1 MASKDVQ
8 SKDGTQEQHTSL
20 WQQIKQHPVR
30 SASIIGAGVLVTAL
44 IVVIVLGYWFNWA
57 WVGVNGGYSK
67 ITTTPLGINTEY
79 SPGKTLWDWLGL
91 LGVIA
96 IPVVVG
102 LGAAWFT
109 SRQTQA
115 SEANRAQQA
124 KESELNREKRH
135 KTDLQIASD
144 DRKEKDR
151 TDRWIAKDAQREA
164 ALQAY
169 IDKLSDLLLKEH
181 LGGLTPDGKPEPGY
195 SEVRKIARAQTL
207 VLLPHLDETRKRSVL
222 LFLQESQLTTIV
234 DLSRAQL
241 HRAAL
246 HDLDLHGA
254 KLSRANLSEADLS
267 RANLSGADLHS
278 SNLSRANLNGADL
291 RGSNLSGAS
300 LQGTNLQGVKYNTIE
315 ITMKEQGTI
324 KPTQLSL
331 PEGSNPNTL
340 GMTLKNEE

>member
-1 MASKDVQ
+1 MASKGVQ
-8 SKDGTQEQHTSL
+8 SKDGTLVQQISL
-20 WQQIKQHPVR
+20 WQKMKQHPVR
-30 SASIIGAGVLVTAL
+30 SASITGAGVLVTAL
-44 IVVIVLGYWFNWA
+44 IVVIVLGYWFNWP

-67 ITTTPLGINTEY
+67 ITTTPLGTNMEY

-135 KTDLQIASD
+135 QTDLQIALE
-144 DRKEKDR
+144 DRNEKDK

-181 LGGLTPDGKPEPGY
+181 LGELTPDGKPEPIF

-222 LFLQESQLTTIV
+222 LFLQESQLITIV
-234 DLSRAQL
+234 DLSCAQL
-241 HRAAL
+241 HKAAL
-246 HDLDLHGA
+246 HGLDLHGA
-254 KLSRANLSEADLS
+254 NLSRANLSEANLS
-267 RANLSGADLHS
+267 GANLSGADLHG
-278 SNLSRANLNGADL
+278 SNLSGANLSEADL
-291 RGSNLSGAS
+291 RGSNLSGAN
-300 LQGTNLQGVKYNTIE
+300 LQVANLQGVKYNTIE
-315 ITMKEQGTI
+315 IPKKEQGTI
-324 KPTQLSL
+324 KPTQLPL
-331 PEGSNPNTL
+331 PQGSKPNAL